1 MSTIDIDDAAQVSL
15 GGASKSDAAEASSS
29 PPPSSGVTIDE
40 DVAGAAI
47 VQNYLADRGIAV
59 DLTELDAER
68 LRHIRDQIPIADA
81 EAAKHNIDAAQLR
94 LRRAAKGMRMP
105 TAES

>member
-1 MSTIDIDDAAQVSL
+1 MRKGTL
-15 GGASKSDAAEASSS
+15 GSSKSDAAESS
-29 PPPSSGVTIDE
+29 PSSSGVSIDE

-68 LRHIRDQIPIADA
+68 LRHIREQIAIADA

-94 LRRAAKGMRMP
+94 LRGAAKGMRMP